1 MVSMWRLEIRNLH
14 LESSA
19 ARTERSLRAYVRD
32 KSCCRTPTLRWLLID
47 FFHAALYDD
56 SRAGVVF
63 YPDQSRAAI
72 KLIYRRRDLVH
83 AIAGPSLTRSTL
95 EELQRR
101 VDSEILSSVGRK
113 IGRAMFLSEKSVEG
127 YFRHKD
133 SFQILPPPANA
144 PRPDLSLPGLY
155 PRHPFVV
162 EVSFEA
168 SSNDVLSGL
177 RRFRTQCELELALN
191 ALLDGSVSCTTTSA
205 RRYRWVLS
213 PKEDRQGSPASV
225 FVQDG
230 YRCSGFSAESS
241 QFSRAESIPK
251 LREVEPSTYY
261 QLIWAPSMPLGLPS
275 DFSIKLNSFHA
286 LARTEREAWLRAC
299 HWLRHSSVAVWDSRS
314 AAFVALV
321 TAVEALMP
329 RRDRGKR
336 REFELFIDRF
346 APGRGLQQD
355 RLRFYRIRSE
365 LAHGV
370 DLRYEDS
377 DHALVSI
384 TPRISEGLREFEAM
398 RSVAKS
404 VIVNWL
410 EAAAR
415 P

>member
-1 MVSMWRLEIRNLH
+1 MSDKALLQNTDISNE
-14 LESSA
+14 
-19 ARTERSLRAYVRD
+19 LRVGQVEEVE
-32 KSCCRTPTLRWLLID
+32 LRWLLID
-47 FFHAALYDD
+47 FFNAALHDD
-56 SRAGVVF
+56 TRAAGIVF
-63 YPDQSRAAI
+63 YPNADRAAI
-72 KLIYRRRDLVH
+72 KLIYKDRDLVQ

-113 IGRAMFLSEKSVEG
+113 IGGAVFLSEKPVEG

-133 SFQILPPPANA
+133 SFQILPPPAAA
-144 PRPDLSLPGLY
+144 PRPDLNLPGLY
-155 PRHPFVV
+155 PRHPFVL
-162 EVSFEA
+162 ETSFVA
-168 SSNDVLSGL
+168 SSNSVLSAL
-177 RRFRTQCELELALN
+177 RKLRTQCELELALS
-191 ALLDGSVSCTTTSA
+191 ALLDGSICSATSA
-205 RRYRWVLS
+205 RRYRWVLW
-213 PKEDRQGSPASV
+213 PREDHQGRPASV

-230 YRCSGFSAESS
+230 YRCSGLPAESS
-241 QFSRAESIPK
+241 QFSRAGSIPK
-251 LREVEPSTYY
+251 LQEVEPSTYY

-275 DFSIKLNSFHA
+275 DFSARLDSFYA

-365 LAHGV
+365 LAHGA

-377 DHALVSI
+377 DHAVISI
-384 TPRISEGLREFEAM
+384 TPRISEGLQEFESM

-410 EAAAR
+410 EDAAR

>member
-1 MVSMWRLEIRNLH
+1 MLQNTEISDALRLGQVE
-14 LESSA
+14 EV
-19 ARTERSLRAYVRD
+19 E
-32 KSCCRTPTLRWLLID
+32 LRWLLID
-47 FFHAALYDD
+47 LFKAALYDD
-56 SRAGVVF
+56 SRAGAVF
-63 YPDQSRAAI
+63 YPDRDRTAI
-72 KLIYRRRDLVH
+72 KLIYRQCDLVH
-83 AIAGPSLTRSTL
+83 AIAGPSLSRSML

-101 VDSEILSSVGRK
+101 IDSEILSSVGKK
-113 IGRAMFLSEKSVEG
+113 IGRALFLSEKPVEG

-133 SFQILPPPANA
+133 SFQILPPPADA
-144 PRPDLSLPGLY
+144 PRPDSSLPGLY
-155 PRHPFVV
+155 PRHPFVL
-162 EVSFEA
+162 EMSFEA
-168 SSNDVLSGL
+168 SSNDALNEL
-177 RRFRTQCELELALN
+177 RKYRKQYELELVLS
-191 ALLDGSVSCTTTSA
+191 ALLDGSVSCTTTIA

-213 PKEDRQGSPASV
+213 PESDCQRGPTSV
-225 FVQDG
+225 FVQEG
-230 YRCSGFSAESS
+230 FRCRGFSAESS
-241 QFSRAESIPK
+241 QFSCAESIPN
-251 LREVEPSTYY
+251 LQEVEPSTYY
-261 QLIWAPSMPLGLPS
+261 KLMWALSMSLDLPS
-275 DFSIKLNSFHA
+275 DFSIRLDSFYA

-336 REFELFIDRF
+336 REFELFIDRL
-346 APGRGLQQD
+346 ASGRGLQQD

-384 TPRISEGLREFEAM
+384 TPRISDGLREFEAM

-410 EAAAR
+410 ESAAR